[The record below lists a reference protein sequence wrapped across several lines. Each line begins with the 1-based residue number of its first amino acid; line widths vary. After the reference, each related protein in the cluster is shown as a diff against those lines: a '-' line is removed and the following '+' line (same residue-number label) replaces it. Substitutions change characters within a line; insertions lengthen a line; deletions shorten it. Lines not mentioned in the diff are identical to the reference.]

1 MGRMKQI
8 NLTYKNHLRKIYHF
22 NNKPPMSNKKYICNS
37 CSFST
42 NSSKDWKRHL
52 DTKKH
57 QKLTEKNTNCN
68 EWQCPVCNT
77 KFGSR
82 TTLWRHKKT
91 CDEAAQPIV
100 LTQSSEE
107 VNIMCDDVNKLFLDA
122 ITENTRLQKEIL
134 EQSKALAEKSNVVIG
149 NNNNNN
155 YININMFLNEECAN
169 AMSLQTFAKKL
180 SLTIEDLHNKSL
192 REGLTNIVIKNLQP
206 LSLTE
211 RPVHCK
217 DKSEWY
223 IKDEAKGWNEDS
235 GEKLLKAASFGIQCN
250 WVEEFEKRYPEWMKS
265 DSLKDMYIQLAG
277 TSSTDIS
284 DKDKM
289 AILQRISAEV
299 NLNNENVV

>member
-1 MGRMKQI
+1 
-8 NLTYKNHLRKIYHF
+8 
-22 NNKPPMSNKKYICNS
+22 MSKKYICNN
-37 CSFST
+37 CNFST

-57 QKLTEKNTNCN
+57 QKLTEKNTNQSD
-68 EWQCPVCNT
+68 WQCPVCNLR
-77 KFGSR
+77 FGSR

-91 CDEAAQPIV
+91 CEEATTKPIV
-100 LTQSSEE
+100 VKQESTTEIQ
-107 VNIMCDDVNKLFLDA
+107 DVNKMFLDA
-122 ITENTRLQKEIL
+122 ISENTRLQKEIL
-134 EQSKALAEKSNVVIG
+134 EQSKMLAEKSNVVIG
-149 NNNNNN
+149 SNNNNQ

-180 SLTIEDLHNKSL
+180 SLTIEDLHNKNH
-192 REGLTNIVIKNLQP
+192 RDALTNIVIKNLQP
-206 LSLTE
+206 LSITE

-223 IKDEAKGWNEDS
+223 IKDDSTGWNEDS
-235 GEKLLKAASFGIQCN
+235 GEKLLKAASFGIQRN

-277 TSSTDIS
+277 TSSADIS
-284 DKDKM
+284 DKDKV

-299 NLNNENVV
+299 NLNNEKLI